1 LHFRAYLN
9 YTLKKINTFNF
20 SHRIGGT
27 DTMRKAYFFLFLLIA
42 WSFLFWWHYV
52 YNIKQLHTSTV
63 EPDAIIVPE
72 PAPTVISPTTNT
84 LLFKPKTYGLILNG
98 GNEAVI
104 NSILAEGNPD
114 QLLRITGLNGPEEQ
128 EDLDFDLGLAR
139 AAELKK
145 LLIDSLSE
153 DRIEIFTD
161 ITSNFNLTTDSLF
174 EGVRYEWV
182 DDNSNDDDYVT
193 EEPTNYFLIDH
204 DTKRVKTEDFQS
216 IIDAV
221 AQRLIDTRGKVI
233 INGHTDSSGEKEL
246 NFTIALRNAKDIR
259 DELKAKGVDKKQIE
273 TTSRGEEAPTADNKT
288 EQGRKDN
295 RRIELQIEE

>member
-1 LHFRAYLN
+1 
-9 YTLKKINTFNF
+9 
-20 SHRIGGT
+20 
-27 DTMRKAYFFLFLLIA
+27 MRKAYIFLFLLIV
-42 WSFLFWWHYV
+42 WGFLFWWHYV
-52 YNIKQLHTSTV
+52 YNIKQLGTSTV
-63 EPDAIIVPE
+63 KPDAIIVPE
-72 PAPTVISPTTNT
+72 AAPSVITPTTST

-98 GNEAVI
+98 ANEEVI

-114 QLLRITGLNGPEEQ
+114 QILQITGLNGLAEQ

-161 ITSNFNLTTDSLF
+161 ITSNFNLTKDSLF

-182 DDNSNDDDYVT
+182 DNESNDENENEGNDNYVS
-193 EEPTNYFLIDH
+193 EASSNYFLIDH
-204 DTKRVKTEDFQS
+204 DTKRVKTEDYQS

-221 AQRLIDTRGKVI
+221 AQRLIDTGGKVL

-259 DELKAKGVDKKQIE
+259 DELKAKGVDRKQIG
-273 TTSRGEEAPTADNKT
+273 TTSRGEEAPIADNET